1 MEQIKLGMRMYL
13 YYGLVFILS
22 ICMLVFLPM
31 IGSEGDIGYSL
42 PSTTTGWIVF
52 VVSKTC
58 VAIINVL
65 IFHCFICQAKLNV
78 SDNEKF
84 KQANEILDKHK
95 RDIKPRSPRKFFSKE
110 YGVKGANTFVFSAL
124 SVVALTNAILT
135 FDWISFISYLLTL
148 IMGIVWGVLEMK
160 KVESYW
166 TEEYYAYAK
175 LVEKEC
181 TTNDLQ

>member
-31 IGSEGDIGYSL
+31 IGSEGDIGYNL
-42 PSTTTGWIVF
+42 PRPPTGWIVF

-84 KQANEILDKHK
+84 KKANEILDKHK
-95 RDIKPRSPRKFFSKE
+95 RDIKPRSPRKFFGKE
-110 YGVKGANTFVFSAL
+110 YGIKGANTFVFSAL

-148 IMGIVWGVLEMK
+148 IMGLVWGVLEMK

>member
-31 IGSEGDIGYSL
+31 IGSVGDIGYNL

-52 VVSKTC
+52 IVSKTC

-95 RDIKPRSPRKFFSKE
+95 RDIKPRSPKQFFGKE

-148 IMGIVWGVLEMK
+148 IMGLVWGVLEMK

-166 TEEYYAYAK
+166 TEEYYAYA
-175 LVEKEC
+175 LLKEEEF
-181 TTNDLQ
+181 NSDLQ

>member
-31 IGSEGDIGYSL
+31 IGSVGDIGYNL

-52 VVSKTC
+52 IISKSC
-58 VAIINVL
+58 VAVINVL

-78 SDNEKF
+78 QDNEKF
-84 KQANEILDKHK
+84 KKANEILGKCK
-95 RDIKPRSPRKFFSKE
+95 REVKPRSPKQFFTNE
-110 YGVKGANTFVFSAL
+110 DGVKGVNTFVFSAL
-124 SVVALTNAILT
+124 SVVALTNAILC

-148 IMGIVWGVLEMK
+148 IMGLVWGVLEMK
-160 KVESYW
+160 KVESFW
-166 TEEYYAYAK
+166 VDEYYAYA
-175 LVEKEC
+175 LLIEEEFN
-181 TTNDLQ
+181 NDLQ